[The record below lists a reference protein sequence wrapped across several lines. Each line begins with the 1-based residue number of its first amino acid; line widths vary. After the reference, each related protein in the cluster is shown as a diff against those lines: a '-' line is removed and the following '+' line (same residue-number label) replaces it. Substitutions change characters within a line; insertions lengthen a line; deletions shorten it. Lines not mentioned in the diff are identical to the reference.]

1 MCQWVYRPEETRRGV
16 SDRIECASV
25 FVDIYGRVYFT
36 RLSGWYYFFPCL
48 FFFSFGTLL
57 DGWEKKTKE
66 RSPGAHPWLI
76 DRNRLVIRHDAN
88 KQVKLSDLG
97 KVHFE
102 R

>member
-1 MCQWVYRPEETRRGV
+1 MCANGSIGLEKQGGAFP
-16 SDRIECASV
+16 IESSV
-25 FVDIYGRVYFT
+25 
-36 RLSGWYYFFPCL
+36 RLSLWTYMDVCTSRGCLDGIPFFLFYFFWHNV
-48 FFFSFGTLL
+48 
-57 DGWEKKTKE
+57 GWMGKKKQE
-66 RSPGAHPWLI
+66 RTPGAHPWLI